1 MRRISLFFIAGV
13 IAIAVYVS
21 VNSFETLTVQP
32 EENVTQLQLDY
43 DAYSDGIN
51 TVLYDVTGTINYTL
65 QADHQVHFNDD
76 SIELEKPFIR
86 LYEDGKSRWNIVANS
101 GRISSLQTDG
111 AGTTEENLQSIELSG
126 DIEVYSLDDLG
137 NRMQM
142 TTDYLTLDPHNQTM
156 ETDWLVTF
164 VTNSIQLTST
174 GMFADLNQDE
184 VVLKREIRG
193 SYDITPN

>member
-13 IAIAVYVS
+13 IAIAVYVG
-21 VNSFETLTVQP
+21 VNSLETLTIEP
-32 EENVTQLQLDY
+32 EADLARVQLDY
-43 DAYSDGIN
+43 DAYADGIT
-51 TVLYDVTGTINYTL
+51 TVLYDVTGAINYTL

-76 SIELEKPFIR
+76 STELEKPFIR

-101 GRISSLQTDG
+101 GRISSLQA
-111 AGTTEENLQSIELSG
+111 AGTGMNEETLQSIELSG

-142 TTDYLTLDPHNQTM
+142 TTEYLTLDPHNQTM
-156 ETDWLVTF
+156 ETDQLVTV
-164 VTNSIQLTST
+164 VTNAIQLTST